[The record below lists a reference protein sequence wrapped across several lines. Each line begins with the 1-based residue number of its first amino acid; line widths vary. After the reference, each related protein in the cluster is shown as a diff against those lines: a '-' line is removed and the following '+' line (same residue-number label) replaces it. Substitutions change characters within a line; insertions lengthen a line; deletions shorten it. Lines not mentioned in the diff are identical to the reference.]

1 MIKLK
6 DLFNENNISKI
17 NKFYKND
24 PKSLNNKKENVKL
37 TKLLNKEVKKLAST
51 FNSQFTPDFDETGFS
66 DEPYTGAIG
75 KVNGAQVRVEF
86 AGDGGRFS
94 GPSIEMINFGIKH
107 KLKGRESIKD
117 IAKLIIKL
125 IDKI

>member
-1 MIKLK
+1 M
-6 DLFNENNISKI
+6 
-17 NKFYKND
+17 
-24 PKSLNNKKENVKL
+24 
-37 TKLLNKEVKKLAST
+37 
-51 FNSQFTPDFDETGFS
+51 
-66 DEPYTGAIG
+66 
-75 KVNGAQVRVEF
+75 NGAQVRVEF

>member
-1 MIKLK
+1 M
-6 DLFNENNISKI
+6 
-17 NKFYKND
+17 
-24 PKSLNNKKENVKL
+24 
-37 TKLLNKEVKKLAST
+37 
-51 FNSQFTPDFDETGFS
+51 
-66 DEPYTGAIG
+66 
-75 KVNGAQVRVEF
+75 NGAQVRVEF

-125 IDKI
+125 IDKKIENKVIELLIKQKIKVS